1 VKILRIAAA
10 GAVLAAAIAAPA
22 SAADEARVRVLH
34 ASPDAPNVD
43 VHLDGALVDA
53 LTNVPFGTISD
64 YLTIPAGSHQVQ
76 VYATGTTESPVID
89 AELDFETGSATT
101 VAATNAVAEI
111 EAQVL
116 VDAPAADADGAQVR
130 VVHFSAD
137 APAIDVAPDGA
148 DPGDAIVKNLA
159 YPNPTDYL
167 VVPADTYDL
176 EVRLAGEPTVALKL
190 DPVDVEAGMAYSV
203 FAIGSAADPAVG
215 DNGLRVMVAADAMA
229 VPSSDGSMA
238 TPPPTSTVDAPTR
251 APTGSPLVP
260 AGLVL
265 LLAAGVTAVALRRR
279 LADSRR

>member
-1 VKILRIAAA
+1 MKILRIAAA

-53 LTNVPFGTISD
+53 LADVPFGTISD

-76 VYATGTTESPVID
+76 VYATGTTDSPVID

-148 DPGDAIVKNLA
+148 DPADAIVRNLA

-176 EVRLAGEPTVALKL
+176 EVRLAGEPTVALQL
-190 DPVDVEAGMAYSV
+190 DPVDVGGGVAIEPSDDGTAMAS
-203 FAIGSAADPAVG
+203 AATTTRRPLSPTAGSATEPMANTEYAIPA
-215 DNGLRVMVAADAMA
+215 
-229 VPSSDGSMA
+229 S
-238 TPPPTSTVDAPTR
+238 TSTGWSATV
-251 APTGSPLVP
+251 GSP
-260 AGLVL
+260 A
-265 LLAAGVTAVALRRR
+265 RRT
-279 LADSRR
+279 SRS